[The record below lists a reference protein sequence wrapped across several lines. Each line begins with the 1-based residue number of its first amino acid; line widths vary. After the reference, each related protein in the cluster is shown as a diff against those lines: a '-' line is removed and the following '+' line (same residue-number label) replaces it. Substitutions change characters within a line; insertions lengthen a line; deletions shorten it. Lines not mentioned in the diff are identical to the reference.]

1 MTKAG
6 GVPVIGVLLIGVLCS
21 PAGVSAQQR
30 PPIVDKIVKAHGFDS
45 WDQIDAIRYTFNI
58 DVASLK
64 LKITRSWVWEPKT
77 DRISYD
83 GPDKTGKP
91 VKVTY
96 SHSQPESITDVVKNE
111 IDPAFINDQYNLFS
125 HFHLVWDTSATV
137 EDAGMQKLPLEK
149 GSAEKV
155 VMQYPSNGGGYTPGD
170 TWAFY
175 VAPDG
180 KIREL
185 DFHHGGKAPPAVF
198 TAIYAD
204 YKKVG
209 PLLLALDH
217 RGKADGK
224 PARIFFTNVAVK
236 LVGSNTW
243 MEAQ

>member
-1 MTKAG
+1 MTKLSR
-6 GVPVIGVLLIGVLCS
+6 VHCIRVLLIGLVCL
-21 PAGVSAQQR
+21 AADVSAQQR
-30 PPIVDKIVKAHGFDS
+30 PPIVDKIAKTHGLDA
-45 WDQIDAIRYTFNI
+45 WGQIDAIRYTFNI
-58 DVASLK
+58 DLASLK
-64 LKITRSWVWEPKT
+64 VKITRSWVWEPKT
-77 DRISYD
+77 DRISYE

-96 SHSQPESITDVVKNE
+96 SHSQPESMTDVVKTE
-111 IDPAFINDQYNLFS
+111 IDPAFINDQYNLLS

-155 VMQYPSNGGGYTPGD
+155 VMKYPSEGGYTPGD

-180 KIREL
+180 RIREL
-185 DFHHGGKAPPAVF
+185 DFHHGGNAPPRVF

-204 YKKVG
+204 YKKAG

-236 LVGSNTW
+236 LVGSSTW
-243 MEAQ
+243 MDAQ